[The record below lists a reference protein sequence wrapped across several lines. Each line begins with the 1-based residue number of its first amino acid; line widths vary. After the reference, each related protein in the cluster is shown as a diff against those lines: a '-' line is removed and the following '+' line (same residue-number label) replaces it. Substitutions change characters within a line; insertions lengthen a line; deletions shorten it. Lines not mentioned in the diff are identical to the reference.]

1 MRNPHAERSL
11 STFDIRNRFVLS
23 ALYALPFG
31 RGMMFMPSAN
41 RFEDA
46 LVGGWQL
53 NGIFTDQSGLPFSPT
68 ISSNPANTNSPFLRP
83 NRIGNG
89 ALPKGQRSIHDWFD
103 ISAFAVPAV
112 FTYGDSKPDILI
124 GPGTVNLDL
133 SAFKSFAITEGTRL
147 QFRAETFNFFNHPN
161 FANPATAID
170 AQGAGTITST
180 YNSGRELQLAL
191 KLLF

>member
-1 MRNPHAERSL
+1 
-11 STFDIRNRFVLS
+11 
-23 ALYALPFG
+23 
-31 RGMMFMPSAN
+31 MMFLPSAN

-68 ISSNPANTNSPFLRP
+68 ISSNPANTNSAFLRP

-103 ISAFAVPAV
+103 ISAFALPAV
-112 FTYGDSKPDILI
+112 FTYGDSRPDILI

-133 SAFKSFAITEGTRL
+133 SAFKSFAITEGVRL
-147 QFRAETFNFFNHPN
+147 QFRAEAFNFFNHPD

-180 YNSGRELQLAL
+180 SNSGRELQLAL